1 MAKKSNK
8 QQQKPKS
15 QGVKLTLSVDEKEEM
30 INISPF
36 SKRKRRND
44 KYFKMPWN
52 TNNIQYWP
60 NQWINRK
67 RKRWKCSLILEHQN
81 QKLVIKII

>member
-30 INISPF
+30 INIS
-36 SKRKRRND
+36 KRLGIQTT
-44 KYFKMPWN
+44 FN
-52 TNNIQYWP
+52 TDPISELTEKGSVENA
-60 NQWINRK
+60 
-67 RKRWKCSLILEHQN
+67 
-81 QKLVIKII
+81 V